1 MTIEELAIKAAAN
14 VVNLT
19 TGRTQKIIADYEAG
33 DKPLPGTM
41 ADRVVWVYRGAVEA
55 LRLEK
60 VRRVGD
66 WDGR

>member
-1 MTIEELAIKAAAN
+1 MTDELAIKAAAT

-19 TGRTQKIIADYEAG
+19 TVRTQKIIADYEAG

-41 ADRVVWVYRGAVEA
+41 ADRVVWAYRGAVEA
-55 LRLEK
+55 LRLEN
-60 VRRVGD
+60 VRLVED